1 MAKPATLIGVAAAVA
16 FIGVVG
22 YGYRVAMDGGPRG
35 THPETADVVARGKTI
50 YDAECASCHG
60 ADLKGQPDWRTK
72 NPDGT
77 LPAPPHD
84 ASGHTWHH
92 PDALLFKITRDG
104 GAAGAP
110 PGFKSAMPAFASKL
124 SDADIWAVLSYIKS
138 RWPAEIQ
145 RRHTDMSRQAG

>member
-1 MAKPATLIGVAAAVA
+1 MQKPAVLLGAIAVVA
-16 FIGVVG
+16 FVGVIG
-22 YGYRVAMDGGPRG
+22 YGYLTAIGGGPSG
-35 THPETADVVARGKTI
+35 TRPDDADVVARGQSI
-50 YDAECASCHG
+50 YNAECASCHG
-60 ADLKGQPDWRTK
+60 ADLHGQPNWRTQ

-92 PDALLFKITRDG
+92 PDKLLFNITRDG

-110 PGFKSAMPAFASKL
+110 PGFKSAMPAFGGKL
-124 SDADIWAVLSYIKS
+124 ADADIWAVLSYIKS

-145 RRHTDMSRQAG
+145 RRHTDMSRQSG